1 MTNKKLI
8 YETLLNEHRII
19 TNQIADIKASSYD
32 LSDDEQKQVQE
43 LQKRQIE
50 LMGRMKVLFNG
61 NFGK

>member
-32 LSDDEQKQVQE
+32 LSVEEQKQVQE

>member
-1 MTNKKLI
+1 MANKQII
-8 YETLLNEHRII
+8 YETLLNEHRLI
-19 TNQIADIKASSYD
+19 TNQIADIKASNYD
-32 LSDDEQKQVQE
+32 LSDEQKQQIQQ